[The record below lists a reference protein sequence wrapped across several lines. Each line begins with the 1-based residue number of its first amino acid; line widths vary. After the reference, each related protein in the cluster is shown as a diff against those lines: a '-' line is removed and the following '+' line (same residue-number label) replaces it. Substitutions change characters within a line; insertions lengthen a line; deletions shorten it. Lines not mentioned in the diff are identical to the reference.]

1 MQGVSEN
8 GYSIGSQNRVLEICP
23 KLVDMLGTPT
33 GTLHLNMVQSL
44 GVKPEQLLINHFLIV
59 TFNNG
64 VVKNYNTTY
73 VFSVKMVS
81 T

>member
-1 MQGVSEN
+1 MQGVSEI
-8 GYSIGSQNRVLEICP
+8 GYSIGSQNWVLEICP
-23 KLVDMLGTPT
+23 KTFGMWGTPK

-44 GVKPEQLLINHFLIV
+44 GVKPEQLLINHFVIV
-59 TFNNG
+59 IFNNG
-64 VVKNYNTTY
+64 VVINYNTTY